1 MLIAPLFDAAMFD
14 ARVSYTP
21 AFLIWGGIGS
31 SSGGLF
37 LFAKK
42 PQS

>member
-1 MLIAPLFDAAMFD
+1 PG
-14 ARVSYTP
+14 SYTP
-21 AFLIWGGIGS
+21 AFLILGGIGS
-31 SSGGLF
+31 LSGGLF